1 MAKDFLVDLTGL
13 ADFSP
18 MELLGTS
25 ALLKLDGYYSA
36 QITKLTPGQSSTGNN
51 KVLIS
56 FTVTSPDEKGAL
68 LLKDVPMSGT
78 DKNGNPNIR
87 QFGQL
92 LVSVGLSTEQVQ
104 GLAKSGQTTVDAFS
118 KMLIGKAA
126 YLNVEA
132 ETYQGNTRSNV
143 RGFITK
149 QQHDDAVAAGT
160 HRRPRRAE
168 QMSLVGAAP
177 SQPADPLAN
186 MAAAMNA
193 APSAALVSASPG
205 NGASVAHPPAANPL
219 AALASLQLNL

>member
-36 QITKLTPGQSSTGNN
+36 QISKLTPGQSSTGNN

-68 LLKDVPMSGT
+68 LLKDVPLSGS

-104 GLAKSGQTTVDAFS
+104 GLAKTGQTTVDAFA
-118 KMLIGKAA
+118 KMLVGKTA

-149 QQHDDAVAAGT
+149 QQHDEAAAAGT

-168 QMSLVGAAP
+168 QMSLVSAAP
-177 SQPADPLAN
+177 ATASADPLAS
-186 MAAAMNA
+186 MAAAM
-193 APSAALVSASPG
+193 SAASPAAPG
-205 NGASVAHPPAANPL
+205 NGAAVAHVPAANPL